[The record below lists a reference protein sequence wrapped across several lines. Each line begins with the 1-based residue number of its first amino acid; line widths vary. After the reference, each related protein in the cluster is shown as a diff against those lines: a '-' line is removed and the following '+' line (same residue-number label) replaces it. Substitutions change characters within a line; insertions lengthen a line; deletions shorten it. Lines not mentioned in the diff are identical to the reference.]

1 VRATGLGAAL
11 GGAVHRIVP
20 PATGGLDWP
29 RHGDRGRPLSDVERA
44 RLLHYERLMGLAHLT
59 AVPVAFAAT
68 LVHVDFVARPATPWF
83 LGLLGIA
90 LVFAVVYHFLLPRI
104 WLSHSKVVL
113 GLLIDVALTTEV
125 VRLTGY
131 HMSLLLFLYYLIIIA
146 CALTLE
152 TRTLYAI
159 CLVISLAFCAVLPVD
174 PVFLSNTSAH
184 LGHVLLFLFSV
195 WGVGF
200 ISAAGAA
207 QIQTAERRLMRSVRA
222 QRVIAEENAQ
232 LSVDLARRLE
242 ESRALTASL
251 DCQREEIRR
260 LADMVIHAQEE
271 ERRRVARELHDE
283 ANQLLAALMTTVDA
297 AEAAAFRHGHP
308 ELTAV
313 LGRLR
318 RLAGATLTDLQRIAT
333 ELRPPAL
340 DEFGLLPALTRHVRD
355 RTEGTGLAATVDTE
369 GRPCRLPPTV
379 EVALY
384 RIAQEALANVQKHS
398 RATTVRLRLCFLPD
412 AVRLDVDDDGVG
424 FAPEDGGP
432 GGRPRL
438 GIAGMRERAS
448 IVGGTVTVASH
459 PGLGTRISAGIPLR
473 EERTAEP
480 CPPSDPAADP
490 CALAATG
497 GVPGAGVR
505 RGG

>member
-1 VRATGLGAAL
+1 MGAAL
-11 GGAVHRIVP
+11 EAVQRIVP
-20 PATGGLDWP
+20 PATDGLDWP
-29 RHGDRGRPLSDVERA
+29 RHRHRVGGAERA
-44 RLLHYERLMGLAHLT
+44 RLLHYERLMGLAHAT
-59 AVPVAFAAT
+59 AVPVALAAT
-68 LVHVDFVARPATPWF
+68 LVHVDFIARPATPWF
-83 LGLLGIA
+83 LVLLGTT
-90 LVFAVVYHFLLPRI
+90 LLYAVVYHFLLPRV
-104 WLSHSKVVL
+104 WLSHTKVVL
-113 GLLIDVALTTEV
+113 GLLVDIALTTEV
-125 VRLTGY
+125 IRLSGY
-131 HMSLLLFLYYLIIIA
+131 HMSLLVFLYYLIIIA

-159 CLVISLAFCAVLPVD
+159 CAVISVAFCAVLPWD
-174 PVFLSNTSAH
+174 PLFVNATRAH
-184 LGHVLLFLFSV
+184 AGHVLLFLFSV

-207 QIQTAERRLMRSVRA
+207 QIQAAERRLMSSMRTQRA
-222 QRVIAEENAQ
+222 IAEENAK

-251 DCQREEIRR
+251 DRQREETRR

-297 AEAAAFRHGHP
+297 AEAAAALQGQT
-308 ELTAV
+308 ELTTTLA
-313 LGRLR
+313 RLR
-318 RLAGATLTDLQRIAT
+318 KLASATLRDLQRIAT

-355 RTEGTGLAATVDTE
+355 RTAGTALEARVDTE
-369 GRPCRLPPTV
+369 GRLRRLPPTV

-398 RATTVRLRLCFLPD
+398 GARQVGLRLRFLPS
-412 AVRLDVDDDGVG
+412 AVRLDVSDDGVG
-424 FAPEDGGP
+424 FDLDGAAA

-448 IVGGTVTVASH
+448 IVGGHLTVSSR
-459 PGLGTRISAGIPLR
+459 PGGGTRVSASIPLA
-473 EERTAEP
+473 AEP
-480 CPPSDPAADP
+480 TAVAA
-490 CALAATG
+490 G
-497 GVPGAGVR
+497 G
-505 RGG
+505 

>member
-1 VRATGLGAAL
+1 VRGSGLGAAL
-11 GGAVHRIVP
+11 EAVQRIVP

-29 RHGDRGRPLSDVERA
+29 RHRDRVRGAERA
-44 RLLHYERLMGLAHLT
+44 RLLHYERLMGLAHAT
-59 AVPVAFAAT
+59 AVPVALAAT
-68 LVHVDFVARPATPWF
+68 LVHVDFIARPATPWF
-83 LGLLGIA
+83 IVLLGTTLLYAI
-90 LVFAVVYHFLLPRI
+90 VYHFVLPKV
-104 WLSHSKVVL
+104 WLSHTKVVL
-113 GLLIDVALTTEV
+113 GLLVDVALTTEV

-131 HMSLLLFLYYLIIIA
+131 HMSLLVFLYYLIIIA

-159 CLVISLAFCAVLPVD
+159 CAVISVAFCAVLPFD
-174 PVFLSNTSAH
+174 PLFVNAWRAH

-207 QIQTAERRLMRSVRA
+207 QIQTAERRLMSSMRTQRA
-222 QRVIAEENAQ
+222 IAEENAK

-251 DCQREEIRR
+251 ARQREETRR

-297 AEAAAFRHGHP
+297 AEAAAARQGQS
-308 ELTAV
+308 ELTAT
-313 LGRLR
+313 LARLR
-318 RLAGATLTDLQRIAT
+318 RLASATLSDLQRIAT

-355 RTEGTGLAATVDTE
+355 RTANTGLDACVDTE
-369 GRPCRLPPTV
+369 GRPRRLPPTV

-384 RIAQEALANVQKHS
+384 RIAQESLANVQKHS
-398 RATTVRLRLCFLPD
+398 GAGHVRLRLRFLPG
-412 AVRLDVDDDGVG
+412 AVRLDVSDDGVG
-424 FAPEDGGP
+424 FDLDGANGE
-432 GGRPRL
+432 GRSRL

-448 IVGGTVTVASH
+448 IVGGDVSVTSR
-459 PGLGTRISAGIPLR
+459 PGGGTRVSAHIPL
-473 EERTAEP
+473 
-480 CPPSDPAADP
+480 CDPAEIAV
-490 CALAATG
+490 AG
-497 GVPGAGVR
+497 GG
-505 RGG
+505 

>member
-1 VRATGLGAAL
+1 MAL
-11 GGAVHRIVP
+11 
-20 PATGGLDWP
+20 
-29 RHGDRGRPLSDVERA
+29 
-44 RLLHYERLMGLAHLT
+44 
-59 AVPVAFAAT
+59 AAT
-68 LVHVDFVARPATPWF
+68 LVHVDFIARPATPWF
-83 LGLLGIA
+83 LVVLATTLLY
-90 LVFAVVYHFLLPRI
+90 AVVYHFVLPRL
-104 WLSHSKVVL
+104 WLSHTKVVL
-113 GLLIDVALTTEV
+113 GLLVDVALTTEV

-131 HMSLLLFLYYLIIIA
+131 HMSLLVFLYYLIIIA

-159 CLVISLAFCAVLPVD
+159 CAVISLAFCTVLPFD
-174 PVFLSNTSAH
+174 PTFAQAARAH
-184 LGHVLLFLFSV
+184 AGHVLLFLFSV

-207 QIQTAERRLMRSVRA
+207 QIQAAERRLMSSVRT
-222 QRVIAEENAQ
+222 QRAIAEENAK

-242 ESRALTASL
+242 ESRALTVSL
-251 DCQREEIRR
+251 DRQREETRL

-297 AEAAAFRHGHP
+297 AEAAAARQGQP
-308 ELTAV
+308 ELTAT

-318 RLAGATLTDLQRIAT
+318 RLASATLSDLQRIAT

-355 RTEGTGLAATVDTE
+355 RTANTALDACVDTV
-369 GRPCRLPPTV
+369 GRPRRLPPTV

-398 RATTVRLRLCFLPD
+398 DARSVRLRLRFLPG
-412 AVRLDVDDDGVG
+412 AVRLDVGDDGVG
-424 FAPEDGGP
+424 FDLEGEHGA
-432 GGRPRL
+432 GRSRL

-448 IVGGTVTVASH
+448 IVGGTLTVASR
-459 PGLGTRISAGIPLR
+459 PGGGTQISTSIPLC
-473 EERTAEP
+473 EEAP
-480 CPPSDPAADP
+480 VSAH
-490 CALAATG
+490 G
-497 GVPGAGVR
+497 
-505 RGG
+505 

>member
-1 VRATGLGAAL
+1 VKGHGLGAAL
-11 GGAVHRIVP
+11 GAVHRIVP

-29 RHGDRGRPLSDVERA
+29 RHGNRGHPLSSVERA

-68 LVHVDFVARPATPWF
+68 LVHVDFLARPATPWF
-83 LGLLGIA
+83 LGLLGVT
-90 LVFAVVYHFLLPRI
+90 LVFAVVHHFLLPRV
-104 WLSHSKVVL
+104 WLSHTKVVL
-113 GLLIDVALTTEV
+113 GLLADVALTTEV
-125 VRLTGY
+125 VCLTGY
-131 HMSLLLFLYYLIIIA
+131 HMSLLVFLYYLIIIA

-152 TRTLYAI
+152 TRTLYGM
-159 CLVISLAFCAVLPVD
+159 CLVISLAFCAILPLD
-174 PVFLSNTSAH
+174 PLFRADAGMH
-184 LGHVLLFLFSV
+184 AGHVLLFLFSV

-200 ISAAGAA
+200 ISAAGAS
-207 QIQTAERRLMRSVRA
+207 QIQAAERRLMRSVRS
-222 QRVIAEENAQ
+222 QRAIAEENAQ

-251 DCQREEIRR
+251 DQQREEIRR

-297 AEAAAFRHGHP
+297 AEAAASRHGHP
-308 ELTAV
+308 ELTAM

-318 RLAGATLTDLQRIAT
+318 RLASATLTDLQRIAT

-355 RTEGTGLAATVDTE
+355 RTTDTGLEATVETE
-369 GRPCRLPPTV
+369 GRPHRLPPTV

-384 RIAQEALANVQKHS
+384 RIAQEALANAQKHS
-398 RATTVRLRLCFLPD
+398 RAGAVRLLLCFLPD
-412 AVRLDVDDDGVG
+412 AVRLDVSDDGVG
-424 FAPEDGGP
+424 FAPAVGGQ
-432 GGRPRL
+432 GERPRL

-459 PGLGTRISAGIPLR
+459 PGLGTRISASIPLG
-473 EERTAEP
+473 ESSAEGCAASVEVAGTAEP
-480 CPPSDPAADP
+480 RVLTAAGHDPEP
-490 CALAATG
+490 W
-497 GVPGAGVR
+497 
-505 RGG
+505 

>member
-1 VRATGLGAAL
+1 VRGTGLGAAL
-11 GGAVHRIVP
+11 EAVHRIVP
-20 PATGGLDWP
+20 PATDGLDWP
-29 RHGDRGRPLSDVERA
+29 RHRDRGRVRGAERA
-44 RLLHYERLMGLAHLT
+44 RLLHYERLMGLAHVT
-59 AVPVAFAAT
+59 AVPVALAAT

-83 LGLLGIA
+83 LALLA
-90 LVFAVVYHFLLPRI
+90 TTLLFAIVYHYLLPRV
-104 WLSHSKVVL
+104 WLSHTKVVL
-113 GLLIDVALTTEV
+113 GLLVDVLLTTEV

-131 HMSLLLFLYYLIIIA
+131 HMSLLVFLYYLIIIA

-159 CLVISLAFCAVLPVD
+159 CAVISLAFCAVLPLD
-174 PVFLSNTSAH
+174 PIFVAAARAH
-184 LGHVLLFLFSV
+184 VGHVLLFLFSV

-207 QIQTAERRLMRSVRA
+207 QIQAAERRLMSSVRT
-222 QRVIAEENAQ
+222 QRAIAEENAK

-242 ESRALTASL
+242 ESRALSASL
-251 DCQREEIRR
+251 DRQREETRR

-297 AEAAAFRHGHP
+297 AEAAAARQGQS
-308 ELTAV
+308 ELTAT
-313 LGRLR
+313 LARLR
-318 RLAGATLTDLQRIAT
+318 RLASATLSDLQRIAT

-355 RTEGTGLAATVDTE
+355 RTTGTPLEAAVDTE
-369 GRPCRLPPTV
+369 GRPHRLPPTV

-398 RATTVRLRLCFLPD
+398 GARCARIRLHFRPT
-412 AVRLDVDDDGVG
+412 AVRLDVSDDGVG
-424 FAPEDGGP
+424 FALDEDGGE
-432 GGRPRL
+432 GRSRL

-448 IVGGTVTVASH
+448 IVGGTVSVTSR
-459 PGLGTRISAGIPLR
+459 PGGGTRVTASIPLCADRAAVSAG
-473 EERTAEP
+473 
-480 CPPSDPAADP
+480 
-490 CALAATG
+490 G
-497 GVPGAGVR
+497 
-505 RGG
+505 

>member
-1 VRATGLGAAL
+1 MRGSVL
-11 GGAVHRIVP
+11 GGALGAFHRIVP

-29 RHGDRGRPLSDVERA
+29 RHRAAGPVRGAERS
-44 RLLHYERLMGLAHLT
+44 RLLHYERLMGLAHVT
-59 AVPVAFAAT
+59 AVPVALAAT
-68 LVHVDFVARPATPWF
+68 LVHVDFIARPATPWF
-83 LGLLGIA
+83 LVLLTTA
-90 LVFAVVYHFLLPRI
+90 LVYAVVYHFVLPRL
-104 WLSHSKVVL
+104 WLSHTKVVL
-113 GLLIDVALTTEV
+113 GLLVDVALTTEV

-131 HMSLLLFLYYLIIIA
+131 HMSLLVFLYYLIIIA

-159 CLVISLAFCAVLPVD
+159 CAVISLAFCAVLPFD
-174 PVFLSNTSAH
+174 PIFGQAARAH
-184 LGHVLLFLFSV
+184 AGHVLLFLFSV

-200 ISAAGAA
+200 ISAAGAG
-207 QIQTAERRLMRSVRA
+207 QIQAAERRLMSSVRT
-222 QRVIAEENAQ
+222 QRAIAEENAK

-242 ESRALTASL
+242 ESRALTVSL
-251 DCQREEIRR
+251 DRQREETRR

-297 AEAAAFRHGHP
+297 AEAAAARQGQP
-308 ELTAV
+308 ELTAT

-318 RLAGATLTDLQRIAT
+318 RLASATLSDLQRIAT

-355 RTEGTGLAATVDTE
+355 RTANTALDACVDTV
-369 GRPCRLPPTV
+369 GRLRRLPPTV

-398 RATTVRLRLCFLPD
+398 DARSVQLRLRFLPG
-412 AVRLDVDDDGVG
+412 AVCLEVSDDGVG
-424 FAPEDGGP
+424 FDLEDEDGA
-432 GGRPRL
+432 GRSRL

-448 IVGGTVTVASH
+448 IVGGTLRVASR
-459 PGLGTRISAGIPLR
+459 PGAGTQISTSIPLR
-473 EERTAEP
+473 EEAP
-480 CPPSDPAADP
+480 LSAH
-490 CALAATG
+490 G
-497 GVPGAGVR
+497 
-505 RGG
+505 

>member
-1 VRATGLGAAL
+1 VRGRVL
-11 GGAVHRIVP
+11 GGALGAFHRIAP
-20 PATGGLDWP
+20 PAMDGLDWP
-29 RHGDRGRPLSDVERA
+29 RHRTQGRVRGAERS
-44 RLLHYERLMGLAHLT
+44 RLLHYERLMGLAHAT
-59 AVPVAFAAT
+59 AVPVALAAT
-68 LVHVDFVARPATPWF
+68 LVHVDFIARPATPWF
-83 LGLLGIA
+83 LVLLATA
-90 LVFAVVYHFLLPRI
+90 LVYAVVYHFVLPRL
-104 WLSHSKVVL
+104 WLSHTKVVL
-113 GLLIDVALTTEV
+113 GLLVDVALTTEV

-131 HMSLLLFLYYLIIIA
+131 HMSLLVFLYYLIIIA

-159 CLVISLAFCAVLPVD
+159 CAVISLAFCAVLPFD
-174 PVFLSNTSAH
+174 PLFAQAARAH
-184 LGHVLLFLFSV
+184 AGHVLLFLFSV

-207 QIQTAERRLMRSVRA
+207 QIQAAERRLMSSVRT
-222 QRVIAEENAQ
+222 QRAIAEENAK

-242 ESRALTASL
+242 ESRALTVSL
-251 DCQREEIRR
+251 DRQREETRR

-297 AEAAAFRHGHP
+297 AEAAAARQGQP
-308 ELTAV
+308 ELTAT

-318 RLAGATLTDLQRIAT
+318 RLASATLSDLQRIAT

-355 RTEGTGLAATVDTE
+355 RTANTALDACVDTV
-369 GRPCRLPPTV
+369 GRLRRLPPTV

-398 RATTVRLRLCFLPD
+398 DARSVRLRLRFLPA
-412 AVRLDVDDDGVG
+412 AVRLEVSDDGVG
-424 FAPEDGGP
+424 FELEGEHGA
-432 GGRPRL
+432 GRSRL

-448 IVGGTVTVASH
+448 IVGGTLRVTTR
-459 PGLGTRISAGIPLR
+459 PGGGTQISTSIPLC
-473 EERTAEP
+473 EEAP
-480 CPPSDPAADP
+480 VSAH
-490 CALAATG
+490 G
-497 GVPGAGVR
+497 
-505 RGG
+505 

>member
-1 VRATGLGAAL
+1 VRGSVL
-11 GGAVHRIVP
+11 GGALGAFHRIVP

-29 RHGDRGRPLSDVERA
+29 RHRTAGPVRGAERS
-44 RLLHYERLMGLAHLT
+44 RLLHYERLMGLAHAT
-59 AVPVAFAAT
+59 AVPVALAAT
-68 LVHVDFVARPATPWF
+68 LVHVDFIARPATPWF
-83 LGLLGIA
+83 LVLLATA
-90 LVFAVVYHFLLPRI
+90 LVYAVVYHFVLPRL
-104 WLSHSKVVL
+104 WLSHTKVVL
-113 GLLIDVALTTEV
+113 GLLVDVALTTEV

-131 HMSLLLFLYYLIIIA
+131 HMSLLVFLYYLIIIA

-152 TRTLYAI
+152 RRTLYAI
-159 CLVISLAFCAVLPVD
+159 CAVISLAFCAVLPFD
-174 PVFLSNTSAH
+174 PVFGQAAGAH
-184 LGHVLLFLFSV
+184 AGHVLLFLFSV

-207 QIQTAERRLMRSVRA
+207 QIQAAERRLMSSVRT
-222 QRVIAEENAQ
+222 QRAIAEENAK

-242 ESRALTASL
+242 ESRALTVSL
-251 DCQREEIRR
+251 DRQREETRR

-297 AEAAAFRHGHP
+297 AEAAAARQGQP
-308 ELTAV
+308 ELTAT

-318 RLAGATLTDLQRIAT
+318 RLASATLSDLQRIAT

-355 RTEGTGLAATVDTE
+355 RTANTALDACVDTV
-369 GRPCRLPPTV
+369 GRLRRLPPTV

-398 RATTVRLRLCFLPD
+398 DARSVRLRLRFLPG
-412 AVRLDVDDDGVG
+412 AVCLEVSDDGVG
-424 FAPEDGGP
+424 FDLEDEHGA
-432 GGRPRL
+432 GRSRL

-448 IVGGTVTVASH
+448 IVGGTLRVTSR
-459 PGLGTRISAGIPLR
+459 PGAGTQIATSIPLR
-473 EERTAEP
+473 EEAP
-480 CPPSDPAADP
+480 VSAH
-490 CALAATG
+490 G
-497 GVPGAGVR
+497 
-505 RGG
+505 